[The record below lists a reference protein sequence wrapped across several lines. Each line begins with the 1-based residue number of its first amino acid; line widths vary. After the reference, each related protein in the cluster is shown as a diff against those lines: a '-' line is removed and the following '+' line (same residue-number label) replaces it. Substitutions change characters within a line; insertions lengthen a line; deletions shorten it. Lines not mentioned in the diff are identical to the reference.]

1 MKHLQKLSWTLFF
14 VIASVSVFAQAGPP
28 PMAMPADSNS
38 ILVDKIIEIT
48 KHEQYFKTYCSER
61 VILFAKNNNWSA
73 KKTEEILGSI
83 DFNYYNSTIYNSYAF
98 YSTAQLKTLL
108 EALTLLTD
116 RKNSEPFI
124 LTNSMMQSNLDLF
137 VKSLI
142 AGKYVTKGK

>member
-14 VIASVSVFAQAGPP
+14 VIASASVFAQAGPP

-38 ILVDKIIEIT
+38 VLVDKIIEIT
-48 KHEQYFKTYCSER
+48 KHEQYFKTYCAER
-61 VILFAKNNNWSA
+61 VIAFAKNNNWSA

-108 EALTLLTD
+108 EALTLLAD

-124 LTNSMMQSNLDLF
+124 LTNSMMQSNLDRF
-137 VKSLI
+137 VEGVIK
-142 AGKYVTKGK
+142 GKYVTR